1 MSPLSTEEL
10 LKYKDRLPGLIP
22 VERIVAVDFPRPARQ
37 VVEGFKK
44 LEEPTPTVS
53 DILDSLGIE
62 GTIPSSELKPIVPG
76 KTIVGPATT
85 LRYFP
90 ERDTVAQSYEAT
102 CIVEKLLRL
111 ALLVDLLPIIP
122 TLANSELIIA
132 GITVFF
138 AILEHPKIP
147 KFNFLG

>member
-22 VERIVAVDFPRPARQ
+22 IERIVAVDFPRPARQ

-62 GTIPSSELKPIVPG
+62 GTIPSSELKPIVSG
-76 KTIVGPATT
+76 KTIVGRATQAQT
-85 LRYFP
+85 G
-90 ERDTVAQSYEAT
+90 TVSWTNPLGGSWTTAANWGT
-102 CIVEKLLRL
+102 NAK
-111 ALLVDLLPIIP
+111 LPI
-122 TLANSELIIA
+122 
-132 GITVFF
+132 
-138 AILEHPKIP
+138 
-147 KFNFLG
+147 